1 MDTRFHNFSQ
11 AIEDVARATK
21 LQKSFSKEVTGTGKT
36 QKLVSIAGSK
46 PGEIKRVKQTYAKPV
61 GFAQQEPLGANRGR
75 SIAVSKGAPE
85 QKKNDGLSK
94 TFPKVFTERIE
105 RPPDGLFKTGASQ
118 STAPWQHTGQT
129 PVSMSV
135 PPIRL
140 PGQKLFPMNKQETV
154 ASWRVLMGSGGA
166 RTKEIGSAP
175 VPPVVIGGPPLV
187 PAPRVP
193 TPPLVPPP
201 KTKVAPILKPS
212 PAPAPAPAPA
222 LPAIPV
228 GDARTY
234 KAASDAEL
242 NARLKRLPAL
252 GTTPMDDAVRLFIEN
267 ELKTRA
273 GKPATPL
280 PTLSAGEKRRYG
292 KMGDHELKDHVKF
305 LDPLGAT
312 PKDDAI
318 RQLIDDI
325 LRKRA
330 SLPVPAPLPTIS
342 SKDEKMYKAETDD
355 QLNYRLKILKPVGT
369 NPKDDVVRQF
379 IENVLINRVSF
390 PPKKKKPV
398 SISKKG
404 KK

>member
-118 STAPWQHTGQT
+118 STAPWQHKGQT

-154 ASWRVLMGSGGA
+154 ASWRVLMGGGGA
-166 RTKEIGSAP
+166 RTKGMGGRGGGTSPPPVRIGGAPP
-175 VPPVVIGGPPLV
+175 VPLPRAPTPPPRAPTPPPRAPTPPPRAPTPPPTTPPKIKVHATKKPSPV
-187 PAPRVP
+187 PAPPLP
-193 TPPLVPPP
+193 TV
-201 KTKVAPILKPS
+201 S
-212 PAPAPAPAPA
+212 R
-222 LPAIPV
+222 
-228 GDARTY
+228 GDARTFR
-234 KAASDAEL
+234 KATDDEL
-242 NARLKRLPAL
+242 DEHLKLLNPL
-252 GTTPMDDAVRLFIEN
+252 GATPMDDAVRIFIED
-267 ELKTRA
+267 EKKKRSA
-273 GKPATPL
+273 GFPAL
-280 PTLSAGEKRRYG
+280 LSAVTKKRSS
-292 KMGDHELKDHVKF
+292 
-305 LDPLGAT
+305 
-312 PKDDAI
+312 
-318 RQLIDDI
+318 
-325 LRKRA
+325 RA
-330 SLPVPAPLPTIS
+330 
-342 SKDEKMYKAETDD
+342 
-355 QLNYRLKILKPVGT
+355 
-369 NPKDDVVRQF
+369 
-379 IENVLINRVSF
+379 
-390 PPKKKKPV
+390 KK
-398 SISKKG
+398 
-404 KK
+404 